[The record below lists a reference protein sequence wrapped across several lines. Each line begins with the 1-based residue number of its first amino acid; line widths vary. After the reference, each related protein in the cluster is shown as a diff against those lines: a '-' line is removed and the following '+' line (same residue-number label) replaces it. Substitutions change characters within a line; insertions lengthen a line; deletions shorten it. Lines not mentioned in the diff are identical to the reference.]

1 MHPMREGCDVDSG
14 YYAAF
19 TGLMARM
26 QALDSAANNL
36 ANTGTNGFR
45 AEKEYFRNTV
55 TGPDALNSQLNTAVN
70 NFGVLGGN
78 RVDLNQ
84 GQLTATGNPL
94 DVAIEGQGF
103 FQVRRADGT
112 ILYTRD
118 GSFQRSAKG
127 LLVNSQGQP
136 VLDTRKKPY
145 KTISLPT
152 GPVTIAADGTVSVAG
167 AVVGYI
173 SIVSFPAGTQLTPG
187 GTGQYTA
194 PATTTRQ
201 AATGSLHQGVLE
213 SSNQDVVRGTLQLIL
228 VQRQAEMMQK
238 ALSVFGN
245 TLDLEASQ
253 DLPRVV

>member
-1 MHPMREGCDVDSG
+1 VDSG

-36 ANTGTNGFR
+36 ANTQTNGFR
-45 AEKEYFRNTV
+45 AEKDFFRNTV
-55 TGPDALNSQLNTAVN
+55 TGPNALNSQLNTAVN

-78 RVDLNQ
+78 RVDLSQ
-84 GQLTATGNPL
+84 GQLTNTGNPL
-94 DVAIEGQGF
+94 DVAIEGSGF
-103 FQVRRADGT
+103 FQIQRPDGT
-112 ILYTRD
+112 IAYTRD
-118 GSFQRSAKG
+118 GSFLRSTKG
-127 LLVNSQGQP
+127 ILVNGRGEP

-145 KTISLPT
+145 KTITLPT
-152 GPVTIAADGTVSVAG
+152 GEVTVASDGSVSVRG
-167 AVVGYI
+167 AIVGHISTVEFPTGTPVV
-173 SIVSFPAGTQLTPG
+173 PD

-194 PATTTRQ
+194 PVGAAKPSAT
-201 AATGSLHQGVLE
+201 ASLHQGMLE

-245 TLDLEASQ
+245 TLDLQAST
-253 DLPRVV
+253 DLPRV